1 MTHPLSRLAAF
12 SVALAA
18 TTTLAG
24 PAFADSAFNRIASF
38 PVHLN
43 TPDAEE
49 TSAEIISVTADGM
62 TLVYSDSPAE
72 VIGFIDISDPSNPAP
87 AGVIELEGE
96 PTSVA
101 VVGTT
106 AFVGENTSED
116 YINTSGVL
124 HAIDV
129 ESRDVLVSCDLGG
142 QPDSVAASPD
152 GSFVAVAIE
161 NERDED
167 LGDGRVGQMPGGFLT
182 ITQSWMVR
190 WIATAPCKSISDWP
204 C

>member
-1 MTHPLSRLAAF
+1 MNHPLRTLAA
-12 SVALAA
+12 VHTLAAAGCALGVGLA
-18 TTTLAG
+18 TTTALVAPALADG
-24 PAFADSAFNRIASF
+24 HGGMNFNRIASF

-49 TSAEIISVTADGM
+49 TSAEIISATADGM

-72 VIGFIDISDPSNPAP
+72 VIGFIDISDPANPQA

-101 VVGTT
+101 VVGST

-116 YINTSGVL
+116 YITTSGVL

-129 ESRDVLVSCDLGG
+129 DSR
-142 QPDSVAASPD
+142 
-152 GSFVAVAIE
+152 
-161 NERDED
+161 
-167 LGDGRVGQMPGGFLT
+167 
-182 ITQSWMVR
+182 
-190 WIATAPCKSISDWP
+190 
-204 C
+204 